1 MKKVITAIGNEKI
14 NTELKKEKN
23 IEIVTN
29 DIQYKEGILEALEIY
44 EDIDYLILNSLLQ
57 GNINIE
63 ELIIEIN
70 IINKNIKIII
80 ILENKNDE
88 LEKRLIEKNIYKILY
103 NNEIEISELIKIILD
118 DNPYNEELKEEI
130 NKLKKI
136 ILEKERLKKEKF
148 FQKINNNLR
157 NKKSNLLNS
166 KLQEEKNKR
175 NVLKNKKRKIINNI
189 EKNIQKN
196 ICIIGPGGVGKS
208 IISINLAKSF
218 MYSDNKILII
228 DFDFLNNSI
237 QTILGLKNNSK
248 INNNNSNIK
257 DNIEKN
263 LEYLIY
269 KNIIKI
275 NKKIDLLVI
284 NNELINYITKNKKE
298 QKNNEFNYFIEIKE
312 ILNTLKNYNYILID
326 TNANEIELNKAI
338 IELCNKTVLISG
350 TNLLEINK
358 SIKLL
363 DKYINKYNINKNNF
377 TILFNKYNSYS
388 IDLKLLFNIFSEF
401 KIMGYLKYN
410 EKYNQLINKN
420 NKINFIDKKIRK
432 EYLKINNYLIN

>member
-57 GNINIE
+57 GNINVE

-70 IINKNIKIII
+70 ILNKNIKIII

-88 LEKRLIEKNIYKILY
+88 LEKRLFEKNIYKILY

-130 NKLKKI
+130 KKLKKI
-136 ILEKERLKKEKF
+136 ILEKEQLKKENF
-148 FQKINNNLR
+148 FQKINNNLK
-157 NKKSNLLNS
+157 NKKSNLLKS
-166 KLQEEKNKR
+166 KIKKENNKNK
-175 NVLKNKKRKIINNI
+175 KIINNI

-228 DFDFLNNSI
+228 DFNFLNNSI

-257 DNIEKN
+257 DNIEKD

-275 NKKIDLLVI
+275 NKKIDLLII
-284 NNELINYITKNKKE
+284 NNELINYIIKNKKE

-326 TNANEIELNKAI
+326 TNANEIEFNKAI

>member
-57 GNINIE
+57 GNINVE

-70 IINKNIKIII
+70 ILNKNIKIII

-88 LEKRLIEKNIYKILY
+88 LEKRLFEKNIYKILY

-136 ILEKERLKKEKF
+136 ILEKEQLKKENF
-148 FQKINNNLR
+148 FQKINNNLK
-157 NKKSNLLNS
+157 NKKSNLLKS
-166 KLQEEKNKR
+166 KIKKEN
-175 NVLKNKKRKIINNI
+175 NKNKKIKNNI

-228 DFDFLNNSI
+228 DFNFLNNSI

-257 DNIEKN
+257 DNIEKD

-275 NKKIDLLVI
+275 NKKIDLLII
-284 NNELINYITKNKKE
+284 NNELINYIIKNKKE

-326 TNANEIELNKAI
+326 TNANEIEFNKAI

>member
-70 IINKNIKIII
+70 ILNKNIKIII

-136 ILEKERLKKEKF
+136 ILEKEQLKKENF
-148 FQKINNNLR
+148 FQKINNNLK
-157 NKKSNLLNS
+157 NKKSNLLKIKIKKENN
-166 KLQEEKNKR
+166 KNK
-175 NVLKNKKRKIINNI
+175 KIINNI

-228 DFDFLNNSI
+228 DFNFLNNSI

-257 DNIEKN
+257 DNIEKD

-275 NKKIDLLVI
+275 NKKIDLLII
-284 NNELINYITKNKKE
+284 NNELINYIIKNKKE

-326 TNANEIELNKAI
+326 TNANEIEFNKAI